1 MNWKILTTFLI
12 AISFFF
18 GSCNQA
24 EMKFPQ
30 AEVADLPEIDFAIH
44 RYGKTLFELDTI
56 NFQQELKSIREEYSI
71 FLNADLNDTSNIQ
84 QLYTYVTDTQLISI
98 YEKSV
103 EVYPNTYQL
112 ENELSDAF
120 ARHHYFF
127 PNNTIPKVY
136 TYISDLYYELPIWIK
151 NDILVIAIDL
161 YLGDNFPLYFRLGL
175 PQYKIRC
182 MSPENLPVDVMK
194 AMYFNEVALQNKPK
208 TLLDRMV
215 DGGKLLVYLDAVLP
229 GLPDEIKIC
238 YTKSQMNWAIENEEN
253 VWAFLVSNNLLY
265 TTDYQAQTKLIQDG
279 PFTTGFGN
287 QSPSRL
293 GIFMGWNI
301 VIDFLNNNPDVS
313 LEELMKINDSQ
324 KILQESRYK
333 P

>member
-1 MNWKILTTFLI
+1 
-12 AISFFF
+12 
-18 GSCNQA
+18 
-24 EMKFPQ
+24 MKFPQ
-30 AEVADLPEIDFAIH
+30 AEVADLPEIDIKIH
-44 RYGKTLFELDTI
+44 RYGKTLFEIDTI

-98 YEKSV
+98 FEKSV

-182 MSPENLPVDVMK
+182 MRPENLPVDVMK
-194 AMYFNEVALQNKPK
+194 AMYFNEVD
-208 TLLDRMV
+208 LLS
-215 DGGKLLVYLDAVLP
+215 AV
-229 GLPDEIKIC
+229 
-238 YTKSQMNWAIENEEN
+238 A
-253 VWAFLVSNNLLY
+253 
-265 TTDYQAQTKLIQDG
+265 DYQG
-279 PFTTGFGN
+279 RERRFGDVGKGDVP
-287 QSPSRL
+287 PSDSGKRKS
-293 GIFMGWNI
+293 IFDRSRWK
-301 VIDFLNNNPDVS
+301 S
-313 LEELMKINDSQ
+313 LLKV
-324 KILQESRYK
+324 R
-333 P
+333 